1 MILSSTDEC
10 VKEFRDSMSI
20 TSDEAYPDD
29 CLETFEMYEGD
40 GGVFFL
46 GCNYCADCKS
56 FPLGCNGEIL
66 HKLITTQEDYFAYIN
81 SSKFVKVVGYIE

>member
-40 GGVFFL
+40 GSVFFL
-46 GCNYCADCKS
+46 ACNYCADCKS